1 MDYDAVRSVLAG
13 PIDLAFTDFSWKD
26 IQLPAAEARVTLG
39 DDQVKVAAEGAV
51 LGSEIN
57 LGRRYIGRAPD
68 ASFDVEADASSVEGN
83 LQIYG
88 GLRLAA
94 AQHPTELNVSFQG
107 AVADV
112 DKLAACMSAAC
123 EISDVLYEYEL
134 KVAGETLNGTSR
146 CPELT
151 CSSGGRTHDI
161 STTETNKF
169 FANLQSLNL
178 ISPLILGAAYAQM
191 LQGAA
196 VGAGHKINF

>member
-1 MDYDAVRSVLAG
+1 V
-13 PIDLAFTDFSWKD
+13 
-26 IQLPAAEARVTLG
+26 
-39 DDQVKVAAEGAV
+39 
-51 LGSEIN
+51 
-57 LGRRYIGRAPD
+57 
-68 ASFDVEADASSVEGN
+68 GN

-88 GLRLAA
+88 GVRLAA
-94 AQHPTELNVSFQG
+94 AQHPTELDVSFQG

-112 DKLAACMSAAC
+112 DKLAACMSVAC
-123 EISDVLYEYEL
+123 EISDVLYEYDL

-146 CPELT
+146 CLELT

-161 STTETNKF
+161 STTDTNKF

-178 ISPLILGAAYAQM
+178 VSPLILGVAYAQM